1 MTMDCHAAACKQ
13 EKQVDCGELLQRHQ
27 NSMEL
32 ITTPISFNLCGAS
45 KDGLAMVGAYE
56 WTRFLQKDNF

>member
-13 EKQVDCGELLQRHQ
+13 GKQVDCGELLQRHQ
-27 NSMEL
+27 KAMEF
-32 ITTPISFNLCGAS
+32 ITTRISFNLCGPS
-45 KDGLAMVGAYE
+45 KDGLAMVGVDE